1 MNLEVEIYYIRCWVI
16 VYLFSISEMINKN
29 DMLFWNSKAK
39 HPIEKIKVEE
49 GKTKKENS
57 VDETSV

>member
-1 MNLEVEIYYIRCWVI
+1 
-16 VYLFSISEMINKN
+16 MINKN

>member
-1 MNLEVEIYYIRCWVI
+1 MNLDVEIFYIRCWVT
-16 VYLFSISEMINKN
+16 VYLLSISEKINRN